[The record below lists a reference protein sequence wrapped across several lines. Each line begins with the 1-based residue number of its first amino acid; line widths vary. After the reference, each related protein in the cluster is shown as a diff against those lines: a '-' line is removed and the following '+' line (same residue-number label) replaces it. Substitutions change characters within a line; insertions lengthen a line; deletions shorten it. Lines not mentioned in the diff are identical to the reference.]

1 MDNYL
6 IVAAELRFVYL
17 SAQVG
22 FSEITAIFP
31 DTCLIYE
38 MMGQNVKSRGNLGVS
53 EFAFIMLALLRLRL
67 AKTLLIL
74 LIETQQFELSW

>member
-38 MMGQNVKSRGNLGVS
+38 MTGQNVKSRGNLGVS
-53 EFAFIMLALLRLRL
+53 EFAFTMLAL
-67 AKTLLIL
+67 
-74 LIETQQFELSW
+74 